1 MSTFNKIYK
10 KIANNGNSDD
20 YQVVGQ
26 IGVNGVPLDIMK
38 GANSSSAG
46 EIGLVP
52 KPGAGANNRYLR
64 SDGTWSVPS
73 VYSHPTYTSRS
84 NGLYKITVDGTGHVS
99 AATAVTKSDI
109 TNLGIPSQDTTYE
122 LATSSSNGL
131 MSATDKSR
139 LNRFFINSEFTSNS
153 ETTAWTKTDPNV
165 EANMWPFTIY
175 PGNTKFITVVNGST
189 ININKNGIY
198 FIYIRFQYNTKG
210 KRIYAYYKVNGE
222 YNSSNAVTIASASDR
237 MEWSVYSVADHF
249 NANDKVQFFIKT
261 QDSGL
266 SLSILPMETHI
277 YTLPWV

>member
-1 MSTFNKIYK
+1 MVPATDKGTYFLTG
-10 KIANNGNSDD
+10 NGSWGYPWIGSWAESGKTILCLGSGDD
-20 YQVVGQ
+20 QLSK
-26 IGVNGVPLDIMK
+26 NELPE
-38 GANSSSAG
+38 ATESA
-46 EIGLVP
+46 
-52 KPGAGANNRYLR
+52 
-64 SDGTWSVPS
+64 
-73 VYSHPTYTSRS
+73 
-84 NGLYKITVDGTGHVS
+84 
-99 AATAVTKSDI
+99 
-109 TNLGIPSQDTTYE
+109 
-122 LATSSSNGL
+122 NGL

-139 LNRFFINSEFTSNS
+139 LNKFFINSEFSSNS
-153 ETTAWTKTDPNV
+153 ETTAWTKTNPNE

-175 PGNTKFITVVNGST
+175 PGNTEFITVVNGST
-189 ININKNGIY
+189 ITINKNGIY

-261 QDSGL
+261 QDSGS